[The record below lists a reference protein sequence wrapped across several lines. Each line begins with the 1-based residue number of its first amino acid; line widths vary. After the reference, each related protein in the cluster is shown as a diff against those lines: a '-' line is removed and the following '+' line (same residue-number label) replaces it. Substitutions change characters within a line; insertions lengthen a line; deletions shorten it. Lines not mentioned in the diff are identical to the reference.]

1 MRNPKPYCSE
11 CLVTKIKKKQKS
23 CWKHLNRL
31 WEIRL
36 QILKIWRFSL
46 AFTNSVSNQYFLNHL
61 CVYSCMV
68 PTNMLIS
75 TFLKEIYSPLQ
86 SISQKSTSNVII
98 ISQSRCATLRQL
110 YNLIHH
116 ELVYNLSLLLSF
128 GIWFSVEL
136 KQSLIIA
143 HLTKSWRL
151 DVTGRQWRRLVLSAV
166 KLNQIF
172 HTVNMKKA
180 HNNDQKGINP
190 PHTHTHTCLP
200 F

>member
-1 MRNPKPYCSE
+1 
-11 CLVTKIKKKQKS
+11 
-23 CWKHLNRL
+23 
-31 WEIRL
+31 
-36 QILKIWRFSL
+36 
-46 AFTNSVSNQYFLNHL
+46 
-61 CVYSCMV
+61 MV
-68 PTNMLIS
+68 PTDMLIS

-86 SISQKSTSNVII
+86 SINQKSTSNVII

-190 PHTHTHTCLP
+190 PPTPTPPSHTHMFAFLALLLKDAIFGYWPLLSWRLGHENISTAILHLP
-200 F
+200 LI